1 MGAYHRMSA
10 TAIKSLPLEKHCEGG
25 AYGST
30 NVGTV
35 VTGFSDTQLRDSA
48 KRGDWEVWGQW
59 VLNLLMN
66 KQKDVGHLLLE
77 RGPGQTPENS
87 KLCQQ
92 YFDTA
97 LQIKVMG
104 LVDENDPLLK

>member
-1 MGAYHRMSA
+1 
-10 TAIKSLPLEKHCEGG
+10 
-25 AYGST
+25 
-30 NVGTV
+30 
-35 VTGFSDTQLRDSA
+35 
-48 KRGDWEVWGQW
+48 
-59 VLNLLMN
+59 MN

-104 LVDENDPLLK
+104 LVYENDPLLK